1 MMNERER
8 IGARIAEL
16 RKSLGMTQEELAG
29 KCGLQ
34 RTTVSKIE
42 RGRFSVSVDMLSR
55 ICEVLG
61 SRLEIAASPTKK
73 SQEKKQLSSK

>member
-16 RKSLGMTQEELAG
+16 RKSLGMTQEDLAA

-55 ICEVLG
+55 ICGALG
-61 SRLEIAASPTKK
+61 AKIELI
-73 SQEKKQLSSK
+73 Q

>member
-1 MMNERER
+1 MDMMNERER

-16 RKSLGMTQEELAG
+16 RKSLGMNQEDLAA

-55 ICEVLG
+55 ICVALG
-61 SRLEIAASPTKK
+61 ARIELT
-73 SQEKKQLSSK
+73 Q

>member
-1 MMNERER
+1 MTGNMDMMNERER

-16 RKSLGMTQEELAG
+16 RKSLGMTQEDLAA

-34 RTTVSKIE
+34 RTTISKIE

-55 ICEVLG
+55 ICGALG
-61 SRLEIAASPTKK
+61 ARIELI
-73 SQEKKQLSSK
+73 Q

>member
-1 MMNERER
+1 MTGNMDMMNERER

-16 RKSLGMTQEELAG
+16 RKSLGMTQEDLAA

-42 RGRFSVSVDMLSR
+42 HGRFSVSVDMLSR
-55 ICEVLG
+55 ICDALG
-61 SRLEIAASPTKK
+61 ARIELA
-73 SQEKKQLSSK
+73 Q

>member
-1 MMNERER
+1 MMNEREI

-16 RKSLGMTQEELAG
+16 RKSLGMTQEDLAA

-55 ICEVLG
+55 ICGALG
-61 SRLEIAASPTKK
+61 AKIELI
-73 SQEKKQLSSK
+73 Q

>member
-1 MMNERER
+1 MTGNMDMMNERER

-16 RKSLGMTQEELAG
+16 RKSLGMTQEDLAG

-42 RGRFSVSVDMLSR
+42 RGTVPHLRSVGR
-55 ICEVLG
+55 
-61 SRLEIAASPTKK
+61 KN
-73 SQEKKQLSSK
+73 

>member
-1 MMNERER
+1 MED
-8 IGARIAEL
+8 L
-16 RKSLGMTQEELAG
+16 LTQAQEDLAG

-61 SRLEIAASPTKK
+61 ARIELV
-73 SQEKKQLSSK
+73 Q

>member
-1 MMNERER
+1 MNERER

-16 RKSLGMTQEELAG
+16 RKSLGMTQEDLAA

-55 ICEVLG
+55 ICGALG
-61 SRLEIAASPTKK
+61 AKIELI
-73 SQEKKQLSSK
+73 Q

>member
-1 MMNERER
+1 MMNDRER

-16 RKSLGMTQEELAG
+16 RKSLGMTQEDLAA

-55 ICEVLG
+55 ICGALG
-61 SRLEIAASPTKK
+61 ARIELI
-73 SQEKKQLSSK
+73 Q

>member
-1 MMNERER
+1 MMNEREI

-16 RKSLGMTQEELAG
+16 RKSLGMTQDDLAA

-34 RTTVSKIE
+34 RTSVSKIE

-55 ICEVLG
+55 ICGALG
-61 SRLEIAASPTKK
+61 AKIELI
-73 SQEKKQLSSK
+73 Q

>member
-16 RKSLGMTQEELAG
+16 RKSLGMTQEDLAA

-55 ICEVLG
+55 ICGVLG
-61 SRLEIAASPTKK
+61 ARIELT
-73 SQEKKQLSSK
+73 Q

>member
-1 MMNERER
+1 MMDERKR

-16 RKSLGMTQEELAG
+16 RKSLGMTQEDLAA

-55 ICEVLG
+55 ICEALG
-61 SRLEIAASPTKK
+61 ARIELI
-73 SQEKKQLSSK
+73 Q

>member
-16 RKSLGMTQEELAG
+16 RKSLGMTQEDLAA
-29 KCGLQ
+29 KCVLQ

-42 RGRFSVSVDMLSR
+42 LGRFSVSVDMLSR
-55 ICEVLG
+55 ICGALG
-61 SRLEIAASPTKK
+61 ARIELT
-73 SQEKKQLSSK
+73 Q

>member
-16 RKSLGMTQEELAG
+16 RKYLGMTQEDLAA

-55 ICEVLG
+55 ICGALG
-61 SRLEIAASPTKK
+61 ARIELTR
-73 SQEKKQLSSK
+73 